1 MFKYINIFLIPLFIY
16 CEQFSINSDGVN
28 RNFNAYFPMDTSN
41 QTPMIILMHGLGG
54 NAFSMESL
62 NDYFLDKSM
71 VTLFP
76 QAYYYENLPIFGVE
90 DNYFLS
96 FKDRPGLM
104 TKKEVRMIIL
114 GELGLKSQQIIWDI
128 GAGTGSVSIEI
139 ARLCPN
145 SQIYAIEKTAMGINL
160 INKNSPN
167 RIFLGGSGGN
177 LIDILDICQDKL
189 AKNGII
195 IIALATIENLGIS
208 LNWIKKNSWNYQLLN
223 INISGSLSV
232 GNLTRLAPLNPIFL
246 VKIFKKNK
254 KIPRT

>member
-1 MFKYINIFLIPLFIY
+1 
-16 CEQFSINSDGVN
+16 
-28 RNFNAYFPMDTSN
+28 
-41 QTPMIILMHGLGG
+41 
-54 NAFSMESL
+54 
-62 NDYFLDKSM
+62 M
-71 VTLFP
+71 V
-76 QAYYYENLPIFGVE
+76 
-90 DNYFLS
+90 
-96 FKDRPGLM
+96 
-104 TKKEVRMIIL
+104 
-114 GELGLKSQQIIWDI
+114 
-128 GAGTGSVSIEI
+128 
-139 ARLCPN
+139 
-145 SQIYAIEKTAMGINL
+145 INL
-160 INKNSPN
+160 INKNSKRFKVNNITSIQAQAPNKLQTLPNPN